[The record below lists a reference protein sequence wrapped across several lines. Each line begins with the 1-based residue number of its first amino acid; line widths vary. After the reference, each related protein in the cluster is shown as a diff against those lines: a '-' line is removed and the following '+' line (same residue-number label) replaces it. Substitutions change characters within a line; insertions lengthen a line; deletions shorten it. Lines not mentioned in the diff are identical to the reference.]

1 MRILL
6 IVGNGFDLNLGLPTS
21 YRHFYKYYLEHTE
34 SRNEHVNKLKTIIK
48 DDIENWS
55 DLELKLG
62 EVTEQFTSPN
72 HFIAAF
78 RDLKKHLTAYLKTVN
93 SVEIPNI
100 DKISTQFADD
110 IIGFKKNLD
119 PKYKSTYNSFVQ
131 NITDKK
137 ITLDILTFNY
147 TDTIENIA
155 DQLEAHPE
163 YADKIVVENIYHIH
177 QQLNELGIILG
188 VNDENQI
195 QNKSLSIHP
204 DIKATMIKPYINSEY
219 VSGTDKECKQAID
232 RANMVILF
240 GVSLGATDRMW
251 WNYLGEQVAAYP
263 KRIIYCPYEEDISAL
278 DMSEV
283 IIRNNGLIT
292 RCANNMYLANNAYSA
307 VTPKIYPIRANRMFD
322 FGLTHNVEANH
333 SKVID
338 WLTTKIN
345 ATARI

>member
-34 SRNEHVNKLKTIIK
+34 SRNEHVKKLKTIIK

-62 EVTEQFTSPN
+62 EVTEQFTTPN
-72 HFIAAF
+72 HFITAF

-163 YADKIVVENIYHIH
+163 YADKIAIENIYHIH

-195 QNKSLSIHP
+195 QNKSLSFHP

-263 KRIIYCPYEEDISAL
+263 KRIIYCPYEEDTSAL

-292 RCANNMYLANNAYSA
+292 KCANNMYLANNAYSA
-307 VTPKIYPIRANRMFD
+307 VTPKIYPIRANRMFN

-333 SKVID
+333 SKVIAQ
-338 WLTTKIN
+338 LTTKIN
-345 ATARI
+345 ATTMQ